1 MAGFAGLMKDLP
13 RLRERMEM
21 VKVELGRE
29 RVTAETGGGAV
40 RATADGMMRVISVE
54 IEPALLAGLVE
65 IEDADDRALG
75 QDLITGAVNQA
86 LERSRE
92 VAQRVVSEA
101 AADLGISRLI
111 DAFTMLPGIGRRS
124 AERMAFYILKC
135 SRDDAMQISTA
146 IADVKDNVRP
156 CNVCANL
163 TDGELCSICADVRR
177 DATTVMVVEQPRDL
191 ISLEQTAMF
200 RGVYHVLTGRLDPLG
215 GVERGDLTIAEL
227 LARVDDPARNCRGVA
242 VEEVILGLNPDL
254 EGDSTALF
262 LAEELERRSV
272 KVTRLARGLP
282 TGSQL
287 EYVSRAVLA
296 DAIQGRRGV

>member
-1 MAGFAGLMKDLP
+1 MFDGLRGMAGFAGLMKDLP

-101 AADLGISRLI
+101 AADLGIPMPDI
-111 DAFTMLPGIGRRS
+111 DM
-124 AERMAFYILKC
+124 
-135 SRDDAMQISTA
+135 
-146 IADVKDNVRP
+146 
-156 CNVCANL
+156 
-163 TDGELCSICADVRR
+163 
-177 DATTVMVVEQPRDL
+177 
-191 ISLEQTAMF
+191 
-200 RGVYHVLTGRLDPLG
+200 
-215 GVERGDLTIAEL
+215 
-227 LARVDDPARNCRGVA
+227 
-242 VEEVILGLNPDL
+242 
-254 EGDSTALF
+254 
-262 LAEELERRSV
+262 
-272 KVTRLARGLP
+272 TRLLG
-282 TGSQL
+282 
-287 EYVSRAVLA
+287 
-296 DAIQGRRGV
+296 